1 MSLRASVCSLYSVT
15 VCRDAEP
22 TRVTVRETVEA
33 VPDAVLGYTELG
45 LGPDDGAL
53 LDQGEG
59 RINSAR
65 KFWPNESYE
74 PQVSAHACCDS

>member
-1 MSLRASVCSLYSVT
+1 MSFKASVCSVCLVT
-15 VCRDAEP
+15 VCQNAEP

-65 KFWPNESYE
+65 KFWPNESYD
-74 PQVSAHACCDS
+74 PQVSARAGCES